1 MDNIK
6 NNSTVT
12 VPITETPIK
21 PNAAQ
26 RIYLNR
32 KIKITIP
39 SITISSFGV
48 EFNQVTDIDKFL
60 PDTNMKSIEY
70 LHSKELHK
78 REISRRIKK
87 MRTGSYNTNLNNK
100 GLIFWR
106 HIQDQQNALQ
116 KMGESF
122 KKNPT
127 EVVVNM
133 ERGGTMLYDF
143 LEPYISES
151 VRSRIVITTEKEPSR
166 RSTEHIKKMVSE
178 IQHLAKIGCESFTI
192 VEVSISGIQLLKIVK
207 TIIKIFDGDI
217 PNIQLLILKQSL
229 GSREDPEGKRIYE
242 KIEKKVKS
250 KHKLNLQIFT
260 TPFLIG
266 EDVPV
271 HLYYGSQN
279 QHPINLILPDE
290 SIWQCKSSLGA
301 RETLKT
307 VMSGQVNSSISALH
321 AEQPQ

>member
-6 NNSTVT
+6 NNSAVT
-12 VPITETPIK
+12 VPIAETPHK
-21 PNAAQ
+21 PKTAHS
-26 RIYLNR
+26 ISSSR

-39 SITISSFGV
+39 SITISSIGV
-48 EFNQVTDIDKFL
+48 EFNQVADMDNFL
-60 PDTNMKSIEY
+60 PDIEMKSIEY

-78 REISRRIKK
+78 REISNRIKQ
-87 MRTGSYNTNLNNK
+87 MRQGSYNTNLNNK

-116 KMGESF
+116 QMGESF

-133 ERGGTMLYDF
+133 ERGGTILYDF

-151 VRSRIVITTEKEPSR
+151 VRPRIVITTEKELSR
-166 RSTEHIKKMVSE
+166 RSTEHIKKMVRE
-178 IQHLAKIGCESFTI
+178 IQHLAKIGCKSFTI
-192 VEVSISGIQLLKIVK
+192 VEVSISGIQLLKIIK
-207 TIIKIFDGDI
+207 TIIKTFDGDI

-242 KIEKKVKS
+242 KIEKKVEL

-279 QHPINLILPDE
+279 QHPINLIFPDE

-321 AEQPQ
+321 AT